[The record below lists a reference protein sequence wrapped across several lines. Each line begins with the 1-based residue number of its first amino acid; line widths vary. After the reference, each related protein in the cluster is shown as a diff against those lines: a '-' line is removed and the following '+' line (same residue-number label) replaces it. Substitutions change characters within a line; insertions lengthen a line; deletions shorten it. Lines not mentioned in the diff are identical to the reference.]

1 MGRIRVVIAD
11 DYTIFREGLSAL
23 LSLQRDIDV
32 VGEAKDGLDAVQM
45 VQRLQPDILLLDI
58 HMPTLDGLSAIPLIR
73 DGSPRTKVLILSGFL
88 EEELIVQAMEA
99 GARGYLLKTLTHK
112 ELAKAIRSTHEGE
125 LWADRR
131 VLSLVVEGL
140 RRRLR
145 ERAASYSE
153 DGSEPL
159 TDREQEIVKWVMQ
172 GKRNKEIA
180 AALHIS
186 EKTVKSHMSNIFT
199 KLHINRRLEL
209 LMSRITAN
217 NEVASQT

>member
-1 MGRIRVVIAD
+1 VGRIRVVIAD

-140 RRRLR
+140 RQRLR
-145 ERAASYSE
+145 ERAASHSE

-159 TDREQEIVKWVMQ
+159 TDREQEIVKLVMQ

>member
-1 MGRIRVVIAD
+1 
-11 DYTIFREGLSAL
+11 
-23 LSLQRDIDV
+23 
-32 VGEAKDGLDAVQM
+32 M

-58 HMPTLDGLSAIPLIR
+58 QMPTLDGLSAIPLIR

-88 EEELIVQAMEA
+88 EEELIVQAIEA

-145 ERAASYSE
+145 ERAASHSE

-159 TDREQEIVKWVMQ
+159 TDREQEIVKLVMQ